1 MQAENLQEYTL
12 IREEMIQL
20 KDCVTSYMGF
30 VLGGSG
36 LAIFGL
42 ASIEPVSGSVMAYF
56 SLILSLIFSLVL
68 VILLYKFN
76 SHNRYAGYSM
86 LLNQER
92 HDKNQTDMNN
102 QTQLVAWEL
111 CMERLRRSDIKPKQ
125 LTLLLTKIKTQMD
138 PETIKDLAWIINK
151 YTGPNPP
158 IDKGKRIK
166 GAYHLILSL
175 RGKVKTN
182 SWAFPAFVVS
192 VFFTLILAFILAGI
206 YGLVIFSLDAKS
218 ISRELV
224 VLWVVSLT
232 ILTMQGYLWQTFCGK
247 LYALMS
253 GSATVDG
260 FFWRFMPIRAA
271 YLNEYHINPNYVLAK
286 ERLAEIRADSDPTDD
301 APSE

>member
-1 MQAENLQEYTL
+1 MQAENLQEYTF
-12 IREEMIQL
+12 IREEMIKL

-30 VLGGSG
+30 VLGGSA

-42 ASIEPVSGSVMAYF
+42 ASIEPVKSNVMTYF
-56 SLILSLIFSLVL
+56 SLILSLIFSMVL
-68 VILLYKFN
+68 LILLYKFN

-92 HDKNQTDMNN
+92 HDKKQTDMNN
-102 QTQLVAWEL
+102 QTQLIAWEL
-111 CMERLRRSDIKPKQ
+111 CIERLRRSDIKPKQ
-125 LTLLLTKIKTQMD
+125 LTLLVTKIKTEMD
-138 PETIKDLAWIINK
+138 AETLKDLAWIINK
-151 YTGPNPP
+151 YTGPKPP
-158 IDKGKRIK
+158 IDRRKRLK

-175 RGKVKTN
+175 LGRVKTN
-182 SWAFPAFVVS
+182 SWAFPSFVVS
-192 VFFTLILAFILAGI
+192 MFFILVFAFILSGI

-224 VLWVVSLT
+224 VLWVVSAV
-232 ILTMQGYLWQTFCGK
+232 ILTMQGYLWLTFCGK
-247 LYALMS
+247 LYTLMT

-271 YLNEYHINPNYVLAK
+271 YLNEYHIKPTYVLAK

-301 APSE
+301 APTE